1 MAETKAKKTA
11 TNDVAEKKTTTAK
24 KVAKTTVKKA
34 TKKVDERSNAKRFI
48 DAFNNIDYALKAR
61 YNLNRA
67 MGFSDL
73 IRKSVVVNYIVRKYE
88 DILVDY
94 GRLRNAIV
102 HSSTDDF
109 VIAQPHDD
117 VVANIEHIERLL
129 TTPPKA
135 LDSVGRRDVLVTYAG
150 HSMGEVICLMANANY
165 SNIPVYKGN
174 ELIGI
179 ANGQKIID
187 SMGHFLIA
195 GGKPQVFMENV
206 QIEDMLSAIENSQYY
221 DVMKADCTVEEVL
234 DAFNKNRKL
243 LAILFTKNGLSNEM
257 PVGIMTSADV
267 VDAQKVIE
275 QF

>member
-1 MAETKAKKTA
+1 MEEKTTKVKKTSSKAKETNETKTKGKASLEKTI
-11 TNDVAEKKTTTAK
+11 
-24 KVAKTTVKKA
+24 
-34 TKKVDERSNAKRFI
+34 DERSNAKRFI

-88 DILVDY
+88 DVLVDY

-102 HSSTDDF
+102 HSNSDDF
-109 VIAQPHDD
+109 VIAEPHDD

-135 LDSVGRRDVLVTYAG
+135 LDTVGRRDVLITYAG
-150 HSMGEVICLMANANY
+150 QSMREVICLMAKANY

-187 SMGHFLIA
+187 CMGHFLIA
-195 GGKPQVFMENV
+195 GGKAQVFLDNV
-206 QIEDMLSAIENSQYY
+206 QIEDMLSSIENSQYY
-221 DVMKADCTVEEVL
+221 AVKKADCTVEEAL
-234 DAFNKNRKL
+234 AEFNNNRKL
-243 LAILFTKNGLSNEM
+243 LAILFTKNGLSNEL
-257 PVGIMTSADV
+257 PVGIMTGANV

>member
-1 MAETKAKKTA
+1 MAEAK
-11 TNDVAEKKTTTAK
+11 EKKTTTK
-24 KVAKTTVKKA
+24 KVTDKKTTTEKKT
-34 TKKVDERSNAKRFI
+34 TKKVEQVDERTNAKRFI

-88 DILVDY
+88 DVLVDY

-135 LDSVGRRDVLVTYAG
+135 LDTVGHRDVLVTYAG
-150 HSMGEVICLMANANY
+150 QSMGEVICLMAKANY

-195 GGKPQVFMENV
+195 GGKAQVFMENV
-206 QIEDMLSAIENSQYY
+206 QIEDMLSSIENSQYY

-257 PVGIMTSADV
+257 PVGIMTGADV